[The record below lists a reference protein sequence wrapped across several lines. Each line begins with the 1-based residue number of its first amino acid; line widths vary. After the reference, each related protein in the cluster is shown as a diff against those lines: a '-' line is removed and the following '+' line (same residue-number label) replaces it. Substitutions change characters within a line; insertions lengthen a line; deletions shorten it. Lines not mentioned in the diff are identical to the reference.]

1 MKPEMSNNFEVM
13 RDTKQIKINLDEAT
27 KARQLE
33 KIKKSLQRFKEET
46 KECEH
51 TVCGCNI
58 TGRTPAEQKFL
69 NKLTVGVC
77 AVAALIMY
85 AAYHLFPIIN

>member
-1 MKPEMSNNFEVM
+1 M
-13 RDTKQIKINLDEAT
+13 RDTKRIEIKVDEA
-27 KARQLE
+27 KQLE
-33 KIKKSLQRFKEET
+33 KIKFSLEGLK
-46 KECEH
+46 
-51 TVCGCNI
+51 
-58 TGRTPAEQKFL
+58 RTPAEQKFL

>member
-1 MKPEMSNNFEVM
+1 M

-33 KIKKSLQRFKEET
+33 RIKKSLQRFEEKA
-46 KECEH
+46 KECGH
-51 TVCGCNI
+51 
-58 TGRTPAEQKFL
+58 TPAEQKFL

-77 AVAALIMY
+77 AIAALIVF
-85 AAYHLFPIIN
+85 AAYHLLPKIN

>member
-1 MKPEMSNNFEVM
+1 M
-13 RDTKQIKINLDEAT
+13 RDMKRIEINLDEAT

-33 KIKKSLQRFKEET
+33 RIKKSLQRFEEKA
-46 KECEH
+46 KECGH
-51 TVCGCNI
+51 AVCGCNV
-58 TGRTPAEQKFL
+58 TGHTPAEQKFL

-77 AVAALIMY
+77 VIAALIMY

>member
-13 RDTKQIKINLDEAT
+13 RDMKRIEIKGIEVDETKQ
-27 KARQLE
+27 LE
-33 KIKKSLQRFKEET
+33 RIKKSLQRFKEET

>member
-1 MKPEMSNNFEVM
+1 MVDLKPEMSNNFEVM
-13 RDTKQIKINLDEAT
+13 RDMKQI
-27 KARQLE
+27 
-33 KIKKSLQRFKEET
+33 
-46 KECEH
+46 ECEH

-85 AAYHLFPIIN
+85 AAYHLLPIIN

>member
-1 MKPEMSNNFEVM
+1 MSNNFEVM
-13 RDTKQIKINLDEAT
+13 RNMKRIEIKGIEVDETKQ
-27 KARQLE
+27 LE
-33 KIKKSLQRFKEET
+33 RIKKSLQRFKEET

>member
-1 MKPEMSNNFEVM
+1 M

-33 KIKKSLQRFKEET
+33 RIKKSLQRFKEET
-46 KECEH
+46 KECENA
-51 TVCGCNI
+51 VCGCNV

-77 AVAALIMY
+77 AVAALIVF
-85 AAYHLFPIIN
+85 AAYHLLPKIN